1 MPKNRDVKGDDSM
14 AQTVHLWLT
23 IDGNYVEGES
33 SVVSLDRAGT
43 IECSSFRYGVTTPYG
58 RRSGR
63 RTGRRQHEPV
73 KVHKRIDKSTPLLL
87 KALCNHEP
95 VNEAEFRF
103 YRPSP
108 TGSGAEEHFFTVL
121 LENGYISG
129 VRQLS
134 EDAIMG
140 GEAAPP
146 MMEEVTFVFQ
156 DITWTYEPNGA
167 THHDSWRGE

>member
-1 MPKNRDVKGDDSM
+1 M

-23 IDGNYVEGES
+23 IDGNLIEGES
-33 SVVSLDRAGT
+33 SVVSLDREGT
-43 IECSSFRYGVTTPYG
+43 IECSSFRYGVMIPPA

-63 RTGRRQHEPV
+63 RAQRRQHELGR
-73 KVHKRIDKSTPLLL
+73 VHKRIDKSTPLLL
-87 KALCNHEP
+87 KALCNHES

-108 TGSGAEEHFFTVL
+108 TGSGAEEHFFTVVL
-121 LENGYISG
+121 QNGYVSG
-129 VRQLS
+129 VSQLS
-134 EDAIMG
+134 EDAIIAG
-140 GEAAPP
+140 DAAPP
-146 MMEEVTFVFQ
+146 MMEEVAFVFQ